1 MVYYNY
7 RKEREVKTMTLT
19 VIKAIA
25 HTDLFGDVA
34 QTFYSMEE
42 LNRYADNKYVNSVTI
57 IREEVIQ

>member
-7 RKEREVKTMTLT
+7 RKEREEKTMTIT

-34 QTFYSMEE
+34 HIFYSMEE
-42 LNRYADNKYVNSVTI
+42 LNRYADNKYVKNITI
-57 IREEVIQ
+57 ISEEVIQ

>member
-1 MVYYNY
+1 
-7 RKEREVKTMTLT
+7 MTIT

-34 QTFYSMEE
+34 HTFYSMEE

-57 IREEVIQ
+57 ISEEVIQ

>member
-1 MVYYNY
+1 
-7 RKEREVKTMTLT
+7 MTLT

-25 HTDLFGDVA
+25 HTDLFGDIA

-57 IREEVIQ
+57 NSEEVIQ

>member
-1 MVYYNY
+1 
-7 RKEREVKTMTLT
+7 MTIT

-34 QTFYSMEE
+34 HTFYSMEE

-57 IREEVIQ
+57 IGEEVIQ

>member
-1 MVYYNY
+1 
-7 RKEREVKTMTLT
+7 MTLT

-57 IREEVIQ
+57 IREEVIQQVKERRKKKC